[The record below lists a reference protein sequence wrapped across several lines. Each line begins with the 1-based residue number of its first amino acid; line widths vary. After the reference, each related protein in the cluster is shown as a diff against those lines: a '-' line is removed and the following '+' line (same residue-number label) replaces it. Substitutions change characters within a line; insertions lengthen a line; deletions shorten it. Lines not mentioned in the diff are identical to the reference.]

1 MPLGWKVL
9 IKCMSVHAKKKS
21 KALGKKESVS
31 AQDSL
36 RSNLVRALNDF
47 QLIGKYFLKNC
58 QKVQENQPEKKTT
71 KLVCIYNPFAPLL
84 LEDVMVIQLRS
95 RDCETNLICWIS
107 LRSIIAIIRTLEA
120 VLHTVVIFH
129 LSFL

>member
-71 KLVCIYNPFAPLL
+71 KLVCIYNPFAPLS